1 MAIEQIREDVVLVR
15 LPLKEPQLGDE
26 LKAVND
32 LINAGSNF
40 NVILD
45 FAGVEL
51 VVSTSITNLMILRDL
66 VSEPGHQLILCNV
79 SCLVKS
85 IFQVCGLDAV
95 FNFAADKYAALESLQ
110 GTEPS
115 PAGCVAE
122 SA

>member
-1 MAIEQIREDVVLVR
+1 MAIEHISEDVALVR
-15 LPLKEPQLGDE
+15 LPLREPGLGE
-26 LKAVND
+26 EVKAVND

-66 VSEPGHQLILCNV
+66 VSGLGRQLILCNV

-85 IFQVCGLDAV
+85 IFQVCGLDGV
-95 FNFAADKYAALESLQ
+95 FNFAADKYTALESLQ
-110 GTEPS
+110 DAKPS
-115 PAGCVAE
+115 HASCVSE

>member
-1 MAIEQIREDVVLVR
+1 MAIEHMSEEIVLVR
-15 LPLKEPQLGDE
+15 LPLREPGLGDE
-26 LKAVND
+26 IKAVND

-51 VVSTSITNLMILRDL
+51 VVSTSITNLMILKDL
-66 VSEPGHQLILCNV
+66 VSGLGRQLILCNV

-110 GTEPS
+110 GAES
-115 PAGCVAE
+115 GSASSVAE

>member
-1 MAIEQIREDVVLVR
+1 MAIEHISEDVVLVR
-15 LPLKEPQLGDE
+15 LPLREPGLGDE
-26 LKAVND
+26 IKAVND

-66 VSEPGHQLILCNV
+66 VSGLGRQLILCNV

-110 GTEPS
+110 DAEPS
-115 PAGCVAE
+115 QASCVGE